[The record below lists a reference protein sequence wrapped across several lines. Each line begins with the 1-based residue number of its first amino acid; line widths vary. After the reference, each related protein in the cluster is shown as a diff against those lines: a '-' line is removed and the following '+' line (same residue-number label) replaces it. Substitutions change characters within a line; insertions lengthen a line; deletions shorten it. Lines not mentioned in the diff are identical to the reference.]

1 MRRGFYHFVTTGKK
15 NKRDI
20 LTFHH
25 FCIKILEPLEK
36 RNNTKWL
43 QSRGEYKQHTILP
56 LCQNNAT
63 DLLQFPDF
71 FILLGEVD
79 LLVGDDDRL
88 LVRQLLRH
96 LELLMGPATISDS
109 FYLPLMTQLILLQPV
124 SSSAI
129 FHLSA

>member
-1 MRRGFYHFVTTGKK
+1 MKK
-15 NKRDI
+15 GAIQSGCKVAA
-20 LTFHH
+20 
-25 FCIKILEPLEK
+25 
-36 RNNTKWL
+36 KWL
-43 QSRGEYKQHTILP
+43 QSRGENLQHTILP

>member
-1 MRRGFYHFVTTGKK
+1 MRRGFYKIVTSGKK
-15 NKRDI
+15 NTI
-20 LTFHH
+20 LPLLY
-25 FCIKILEPLEK
+25 KILEALEK

-43 QSRGEYKQHTILP
+43 QSRGENIQQTILP

-71 FILLGEVD
+71 FVLLGEVD